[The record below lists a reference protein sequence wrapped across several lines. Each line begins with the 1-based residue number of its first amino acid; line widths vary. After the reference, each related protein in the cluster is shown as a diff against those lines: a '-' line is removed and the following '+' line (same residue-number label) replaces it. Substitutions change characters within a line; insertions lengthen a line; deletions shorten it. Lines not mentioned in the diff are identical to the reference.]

1 MFDMMKRHQVQ
12 VLRGGGHSQRQ
23 VARLAGV
30 SRGSVQRIEVGAPA
44 PEQAASGKR
53 RLGRPSKVEPFRSHV
68 VEWLKQQPDI
78 LTLEV
83 LRRLRDQHGYAGGK
97 SAVYELLASI
107 RPEPVAP
114 IVRFEGV
121 PGEFTQHDF
130 GEVDVRFTG
139 DDSVERIHF
148 FATRYK
154 YSRWVQVSVVP
165 NQQTETLV
173 RSVVE
178 HFHLAGGVP
187 LLAVFDRPA
196 TVVLKWR
203 GNGEPTA
210 WNPVFQDVMLQLGVG
225 VELCWPARGNQKG
238 AVENLVGF
246 VKGSFFKQR
255 RFVDRED
262 MLTQLT
268 QWLHEVNHVRPSR
281 ATGVTPADRMA
292 AERARLRPLRVTPDE
307 LVLRYPVVVGPTG
320 YVLFDTNAYS
330 MPPDTLGLP
339 ATLHLQRESL
349 TISTGKHDAIHP
361 RLTGRHQKSTLPAH
375 RGQLV
380 AAVHGRRAHNYAKR
394 QQLLD
399 LGQSVFD
406 WLTEVIHRRQNTWHN
421 DVNHLFELLLQH
433 GDQRLLAAIEQAHHQ
448 QVFGAE
454 YVAHTLR
461 SLEVHQ

>member
-1 MFDMMKRHQVQ
+1 MMKRHQVQ
-12 VLRGGGHSQRQ
+12 VLRGAGHSQRE

-30 SRGSVQRIEVGAPA
+30 SRGSVQRIGAEA
-44 PEQAASGKR
+44 PVQEQLASEKR
-53 RLGRPSKVEPFRSHV
+53 RLGRPSKVEPFRTQV
-68 VEWLKQQPDI
+68 MEWLKQQPDI

-83 LRRLRDQHGYAGGK
+83 FRRLRDQHGYTGGK
-97 SAVYELLASI
+97 SAVYELVASI
-107 RPEPVAP
+107 RPEPVSP

-130 GEVDVRFTG
+130 GEVEVRFTG
-139 DDSVERIHF
+139 EDSVERIHF

-178 HFHLAGGVP
+178 HFHAAGGVP

-203 GNGEPTA
+203 GNGEPTS

-268 QWLHEVNHVRPSR
+268 QWLNEVNNVRPSR
-281 ATGVTPADRMA
+281 ATGVTPAERMP
-292 AERARLRPLRVTPDE
+292 AERERLRPLRVKPDE

-330 MPPDTLGLP
+330 MPPETLGLP
-339 ATLHLQRESL
+339 ATLHLHSDAL
-349 TISTGKHDAIHP
+349 YISTGKHEATHP
-361 RLTGRHQKSTLPAH
+361 RLSGRHQKSTLPAH

-380 AAVHGRRAHNYAKR
+380 SAVHGRRGRNYAKR
-394 QQLLD
+394 QQLLE
-399 LGQSVFD
+399 LGQAVFD
-406 WLTEVIHRRQNTWHN
+406 WLTELVHRRQNSWQK
-421 DVNHLFELLLQH
+421 DVNHLFELLLVH
-433 GDQRLLAAIEQAHHQ
+433 GDQRLLAAIEHANNH

-461 SLEVHQ
+461 SLEAQQ